1 MLSDQD
7 EKRFANSR
15 EIGERT
21 LKSSMCWPR
30 TGYSREFHPEDTAD
44 GDIARAGDRVGG
56 ERSGILIGL

>member
-21 LKSSMCWPR
+21 LKSSVCWPK

-44 GDIARAGDRVGG
+44 
-56 ERSGILIGL
+56 